1 MKKKI
6 ALALCAVVALMSL
19 SGCKKQDDDPIY
31 GGKSREE
38 IIEMCNN
45 LSQQLDM
52 AQEEYD
58 SLFELYNGIQ
68 SESKPTSSISITGD
82 GTNRYTFN
90 SIDGKIVF
98 PKEFKYPG
106 AEFTPGNG
114 SMSIVQGIGIE
125 PSANWVVRLNG
136 SKMELEH
143 ASGISGTIN
152 VAIQNYTYSASQLQ
166 EEVFPN
172 WFKELPASNI
182 VYTNISV
189 GSAKL
194 GCQAVSPTLIDGEMA
209 YIRCGMMAGSDRCI
223 VYTFAYKGDKDIT
236 KDEAITNL
244 LNTLTINGQTIII
257 EQ

>member
-6 ALALCAVVALMSL
+6 ALFMCVLAALMSL

-31 GGKSREE
+31 GGMSREE

-45 LSQQLDM
+45 LTQQLDV
-52 AQEEYD
+52 AQEEYN
-58 SLFELYNGIQ
+58 SLFEMYNGIQ
-68 SESKPTSSISITGD
+68 SESKPTSAISITGD

-125 PSANWVVRLNG
+125 PSANWVVRANG
-136 SKMELEH
+136 SKMEFEH

-152 VAIQNYTYSASQLQ
+152 VATQSYIYSASQLQ
-166 EEVFPN
+166 EDVFPL
-172 WFKELPASNI
+172 WFSELPAASI
-182 VYTNISV
+182 TYTDISV
-189 GSAKL
+189 GSARL

-209 YIRCGMMAGSDRCI
+209 YIRCGMFASSDRCV

-236 KDEAITNL
+236 KDEAITSL
-244 LNTLTINGQTIII
+244 LNTITVNGLAVII